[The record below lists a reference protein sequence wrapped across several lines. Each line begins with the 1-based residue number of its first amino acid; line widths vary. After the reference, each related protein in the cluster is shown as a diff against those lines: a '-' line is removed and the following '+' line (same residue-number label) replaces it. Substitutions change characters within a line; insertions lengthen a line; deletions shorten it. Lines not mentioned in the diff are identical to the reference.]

1 MHRIFAIA
9 LATGFGLVAC
19 AANAQG
25 NFPNKPI
32 RVIVPYPA
40 GGIVDAI
47 SRVITADTDRWSAVI
62 KAGNIRAE

>member
-1 MHRIFAIA
+1 MHRISAIA
-9 LATGFGLVAC
+9 LAIGFGLIAFT
-19 AANAQG
+19 ANAQG

-40 GGIVDAI
+40 GCIVDAI
-47 SRVITADTDRWSAVI
+47 SRMINADTDRWSAVI